1 VAPGKSLARVER
13 EGETSMEAMLNLVA
27 MQNSGGSGGGIGGV
41 IAMIIWL
48 AIIIGFIAGLWK
60 VFVKAGQP
68 GWAAIIPIFNLY
80 IMLKITGRPVWWL
93 VLFIIPIVSLVVA
106 IITAVDLA
114 KAFGKG
120 TGFGIGLAFLGFIF
134 IPILGF
140 GDAQYRGPVAA

>member
-1 VAPGKSLARVER
+1 
-13 EGETSMEAMLNLVA
+13 MEAMLNLVA
-27 MQNSGGSGGGIGGV
+27 MQNSGGSGGGIVGV
-41 IAMIIWL
+41 IMMIIWL
-48 AIIIGFIAGLWK
+48 AVIIGVIAGLWK

-68 GWAAIIPIFNLY
+68 GWAAIVPIFNLY
-80 IMLKITGRPVWWL
+80 IMLKITGRPVWWI
-93 VLFIIPIVSLVVA
+93 VLFIIPVVSLIVA

-120 TGFGIGLAFLGFIF
+120 TGFGIGLALLGFIF

>member
-1 VAPGKSLARVER
+1 
-13 EGETSMEAMLNLVA
+13 MEAMLNLVA
-27 MQNSGGSGGGIGGV
+27 MQNSSGSSGGGIGALIMMV
-41 IAMIIWL
+41 FWL
-48 AIIIGFIAGLWK
+48 AIMVAVIGGLWK
-60 VFVKAGQP
+60 TFVKAGQP
-68 GWAAIIPIFNLY
+68 GWAAIVPIYNLY

-93 VLFIIPIVSLVVA
+93 VLFIIPVVSLIVA